1 MRRITVRYRL
11 LSGLRVGT
19 QDIVCLP
26 PARPRAGASFV
37 IAVTMRPTDDRV
49 EKSDYARALGV
60 RLLELSEGQARLSLP
75 SGRRTRTPPEPC
87 TAGAPPRSG

>member
-1 MRRITVRYRL
+1 M
-11 LSGLRVGT
+11 
-19 QDIVCLP
+19 
-26 PARPRAGASFV
+26 
-37 IAVTMRPTDDRV
+37 DDRV

-75 SGRRTRTPPEPC
+75 FREENSTPPEPR